1 MPAQRTPDRLVF
13 IMQDTNMLGFVG
25 VGVMGEKMCRNM
37 AQKSGKPVLAFD
49 QNKEPLQRL
58 SEFGVESATGL
69 SDVMARSE
77 MVFLS
82 LPGEPQ
88 VREVVLGPGG
98 LLESAKPGQTIVDC
112 STCPV
117 HLAQE
122 IAQKAKS
129 KGVNFLD
136 APVSRGTT
144 AADNG
149 TLNFMVGGEEN
160 VFNAARPF
168 IETMGVDIILCG
180 GHGAG
185 QAVKLMNNMIVVQT
199 VHAIAEAL
207 KVAQASGAVD
217 GKVLFETLTTGSADS
232 FVLRN
237 HGLKSMLPGT
247 HPPQTFPVK
256 YIMKD
261 LGYALDLAK
270 SSGVKMT
277 GAEATMELCK
287 RAEKMEFGDRYY
299 TILIEA
305 LESIK

>member
-1 MPAQRTPDRLVF
+1 MPNGHIE
-13 IMQDTNMLGFVG
+13 IMQEPKMLGFVG

-49 QNKEPLQRL
+49 QNKAPLQRL

-69 SDVMARSE
+69 SDVMLRSD

-98 LLESAKPGQTIVDC
+98 LLDSAKAGQTIIDC

-122 IAQKAKS
+122 IAEKAKS

-144 AADNG
+144 AAENG
-149 TLNFMVGGEEN
+149 TLNFMVGGDEAS
-160 VFNAARPF
+160 FNAAKPF

-180 GHGAG
+180 GPGAG

-199 VHAIAEAL
+199 VRAIAEAL
-207 KVAQASGAVD
+207 KVAQESGAVD

-261 LGYALDLAK
+261 LGYAIDLAK
-270 SSGVKMT
+270 SCGVKMT
-277 GAEATMELCK
+277 GAETTMDLLK
-287 RAEKMEFGDRYY
+287 RAESMEFGDRYY

-305 LESIK
+305 LETLN

>member
-1 MPAQRTPDRLVF
+1 MPNGHIE
-13 IMQDTNMLGFVG
+13 IMQEPKMLGFVG

-49 QNKEPLQRL
+49 QNKAPLQRL
-58 SEFGVESATGL
+58 SEFGVENATGL
-69 SDVMARSE
+69 SDVMLRSD

-98 LLESAKPGQTIVDC
+98 LLESAKAGQTIVDC

-122 IAQKAKS
+122 IAEKAKA

-144 AADNG
+144 AAENG
-149 TLNFMVGGEEN
+149 TLNFMVGGDEAS
-160 VFNAARPF
+160 FNAAKPF

-180 GHGAG
+180 GPGAG

-199 VHAIAEAL
+199 VRAIAEAL
-207 KVAQASGAVD
+207 KVAQESGAVD

-261 LGYALDLAK
+261 LGYAIDLAK
-270 SSGVKMT
+270 SCGVKMT
-277 GAEATMELCK
+277 GAETTMDLLK
-287 RAEKMEFGDRYY
+287 RAESMEFGDRYY

-305 LESIK
+305 LETLN

>member
-1 MPAQRTPDRLVF
+1 MS
-13 IMQDTNMLGFVG
+13 IQDPSMLGFVG

-37 AQKSGKPVLAFD
+37 AQKAGKPVLAFD
-49 QNKEPLQRL
+49 QNKAPLQRL
-58 SEFGVESATGL
+58 SEHGVESATGL
-69 SDVMARSE
+69 GDVMARTD

-88 VREVVLGPGG
+88 VREVVLGAGG
-98 LLESAKPGQTIVDC
+98 LLESARTGQLIIDC

-122 IAQKAKS
+122 IAEAAKAK
-129 KGVNFLD
+129 GVHFLD

-144 AADNG
+144 AAENG
-149 TLNFMVGGEEN
+149 TLNFMVGGDQAS
-160 VFNAARPF
+160 FDAARPY
-168 IETMGVDIILCG
+168 IETMGQDIILCG
-180 GHGAG
+180 GPGAG

-199 VHAIAEAL
+199 VRAIAEAL
-207 KVAQASGAVD
+207 KVAQESGAVD
-217 GKVLFETLTTGSADS
+217 GEVLFETLTTGSADS

-261 LGYALDLAK
+261 LGYAIDLAK
-270 SSGVKMT
+270 SCGVVMT
-277 GAEATMELCK
+277 GAETTMDLLK
-287 RAEKMEFGDRYY
+287 RAEAMEFGDRYY

-305 LESIK
+305 LETSEA